1 MTGMHLLCTS
11 SIAFLC
17 GVLVVSGAGKHLS
30 SVGYKWWCSDDR
42 MTVLG
47 EQAVL
52 SAVTVPSLT
61 YIV

>member
-1 MTGMHLLCTS
+1 MKGMHLLCTS
-11 SIAFLC
+11 SKWCPFARILINS
-17 GVLVVSGAGKHLS
+17 VSGAGKHLS
-30 SVGYKWWCSDDR
+30 SVCSDDR